1 MSSDGG
7 ARSGRGG
14 GRSFVVVYVVR
25 KQTFDPSL
33 GDSCED
39 DDEIG
44 LGRDDSTF
52 RRPPRILRQCC
63 FTEGACWGG
72 VWPRG
77 HEGAVALS
85 TVGTGDG
92 REGGKVLGAAALIPI
107 VGAAREDAIR
117 VARDALFFC
126 RPPPR
131 VPRGRCCCAGA
142 GRLLRALLASW
153 GTGMSFWRS
162 GSRVPLTWSRAEYS
176 RDR

>member
-14 GRSFVVVYVVR
+14 GRSFDVVYVVR

-33 GDSCED
+33 GDSCEDD

-63 FTEGACWGG
+63 FWEGACWGG
-72 VWPRG
+72 DWPRG
-77 HEGAVALS
+77 HGGAVAS
-85 TVGTGDG
+85 SDVGAGDG
-92 REGGKVLGAAALIPI
+92 REGGKVLGAAAWLPI
-107 VGAAREDAIR
+107 VGAARKDVIR

-142 GRLLRALLASW
+142 GRLLRAMLAS
-153 GTGMSFWRS
+153 
-162 GSRVPLTWSRAEYS
+162 
-176 RDR
+176 